1 MGNAIQLSYAGDY
14 GKRRSEPWTY
24 SRNSL
29 PIKVYSTL
37 AMNRSG
43 KNKTLRVRYKR
54 KKNYFKIEDAQRIL
68 AKIIP
73 PEDEDGETW
82 AHHVILVLR
91 EATIAMLSRILSF
104 LPEGRIQ
111 ALYDFCIDLLD
122 KFFGVMPYAEPSS
135 IIAAKQLITF
145 IADRAGISVTFPK

>member
-1 MGNAIQLSYAGDY
+1 MSQAGDY
-14 GKRRSEPWTY
+14 GERRSEPWTY

-43 KNKTLRVRYKR
+43 KNKTLRVRYR
-54 KKNYFKIEDAQRIL
+54 KPKNYFKIEDAQRIL
-68 AKIIP
+68 AKVLP
-73 PEDEDGETW
+73 PENEDGEKW
-82 AHHVILVLR
+82 ARKVIMVLR
-91 EATIAMLSRILSF
+91 EATIAMLQRILPF

-122 KFFGVMPYAEPSS
+122 KFFGVMPTAESQS
-135 IIAAKQLITF
+135 IIAARQLIIF
-145 IADRAGISVTFPK
+145 IADRVGIAVTFPK